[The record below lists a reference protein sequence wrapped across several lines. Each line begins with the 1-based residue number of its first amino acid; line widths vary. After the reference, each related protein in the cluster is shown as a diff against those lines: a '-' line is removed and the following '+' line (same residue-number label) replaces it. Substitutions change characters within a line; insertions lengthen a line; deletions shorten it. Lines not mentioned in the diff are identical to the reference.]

1 VFSFSEFIFNIFLF
15 FSIPGETTIQPPKPV
30 DEPPPDQL
38 PGKKK
43 YIPPYTP
50 VAPTRTKSFS
60 TTPTNVRTA
69 SSSATSNFKPRTSG
83 NSSNEFFKYLGFVK
97 ILSKY
102 VCFVT
107 FFFVEYVRT
116 SESSE

>member
-1 VFSFSEFIFNIFLF
+1 MF

-83 NSSNEFFKYLGFVK
+83 NSLNESFKYLGNCYVK
-97 ILSKY
+97 LLSMS
-102 VCFVT
+102 VSLHQLVT
-107 FFFVEYVRT
+107 KN
-116 SESSE
+116 

>member
-1 VFSFSEFIFNIFLF
+1 MF

>member
-1 VFSFSEFIFNIFLF
+1 MINFLPSAETGSSSLILIYDNFEYIFLF

-83 NSSNEFFKYLGFVK
+83 NSLNESFEYLFNCQVK
-97 ILSKY
+97 
-102 VCFVT
+102 
-107 FFFVEYVRT
+107 
-116 SESSE
+116 